1 MHAVAPRNLA
11 VFVNVDSLAGRHGAE
26 LHAADLLAELRRIG
40 AVQAAFAYGDW
51 VRQRR
56 LQQEFDAASF
66 RLIAVPR
73 PAEVR
78 SDIDESDRLLVD
90 QAFRISLD
98 ALEFALS
105 HPRIDTI
112 AIAGTS
118 PLYAQ
123 VASRLRAH
131 GLNVIGIGPD
141 DAACRPWI
149 QACHRFVLTS
159 TMLGR
164 RQPTATFEEGHLRLA
179 RLAASRPNTR
189 FSADAPEAIHAAL
202 VEGDPSFDPRNYGC
216 ADFDTWFSK
225 YHHLFAGARREAP
238 PAERRASP
246 GEGALQ
252 PGVAS
257 GAGSV
262 VRAILM
268 RALVDASFQGFPVSL
283 SRFRDTVQLV
293 APDFSEAAF
302 GFDTFLACLEAFP
315 DLVVIDRGAWQVYP
329 NDGVIPLD
337 PPRPGPRTE
346 RLVTP
351 GEERRRARRDP
362 ATPAG
367 ETVGERS

>member
-1 MHAVAPRNLA
+1 MHPVAPRHLA
-11 VFVNVDSLAGRHGAE
+11 VFVNVDSLAGRHGAD
-26 LHAADLLAELRRIG
+26 LHAADLLAELRRFG

-73 PAEVR
+73 PPNVEA
-78 SDIDESDRLLVD
+78 DADETDRQLVD

-123 VASRLRAH
+123 VAARLRAH

-141 DAACRPWI
+141 DAACRPWV
-149 QACHRFVLTS
+149 QACHRFVLTT
-159 TMLGR
+159 TMLGQR
-164 RQPTATFEEGHLRLA
+164 LPSASFEEGHLRLA

-202 VEGDPSFDPRNYGC
+202 VEADPAFDPRNYGC
-216 ADFDTWFSK
+216 PDFDTWFSK
-225 YHHLFAGARREAP
+225 YSHLFERAPRAASAARR
-238 PAERRASP
+238 PATSDSAT
-246 GEGALQ
+246 Q
-252 PGVAS
+252 PGIAP

-262 VRAILM
+262 ARAILM
-268 RALVDASFQGFPVSL
+268 RALVDASFHGFPVSL

-293 APDFSEAAF
+293 APDFNERAF
-302 GFDTFLACLEAFP
+302 GFETFLACLEAFP
-315 DLVVIDRGAWQVYP
+315 DLVIVDRDTWQIYP

-337 PPRPGPRTE
+337 PPRPGAR
-346 RLVTP
+346 
-351 GEERRRARRDP
+351 GEKGSIPIEDRRRARREP
-362 ATPAG
+362 NEPAG
-367 ETVGERS
+367 GPPGESP